1 MSVARPD
8 LSRLDPTVR
17 AYIEFIE
24 AELARSRAMHAI
36 QSRKPRPV
44 PPPTASDDGV
54 EVVLPPLETEE
65 PPTTTCLISITGS
78 GLAKRTLRHLY
89 SRQRRGGM
97 GIFDLDCPEEDPVR
111 ILLAAEPER
120 YLLLFTNQAR
130 AFRLSLAQIAEGLV
144 RDKGQSLLG
153 KWTLLPDEY
162 FVAALPDEAH
172 GAVALVSKDGF
183 VRYLRHHVFGEYM
196 KPGTATF
203 DARRFGELAAV
214 CRTNGDADLLIISR
228 SGKGI
233 RFAEKLVPPQ
243 GGAGLRLDSDD
254 CAVAIAPITD
264 DSRVFLADGEGR
276 GTVRLMNTFTAN
288 KSAGGSGKIIMNSKS
303 LVAALTVEPGDDILM
318 ISKLSKIIRFMA
330 EEVPSKEGNVQGV
343 NCMSLRGDEVVAAT
357 VTR

>member
-8 LSRLDPTVR
+8 LSQLDPATR

-36 QSRKPRPV
+36 QARKPRLV
-44 PPPTASDDGV
+44 PPPTANDDNSDV
-54 EVVLPPLETEE
+54 ALPPLETEE
-65 PPTTTCLISITGS
+65 PPTTTSVIGITGS

-130 AFRLSLAQIAEGLV
+130 AFRLSLAQISEEPV
-144 RDKGQSLLG
+144 RSKGTSILG
-153 KWTLLPDEY
+153 KWILQPDEY
-162 FVAALPDEAH
+162 FVAALPDEAQ
-172 GAVALVSKDGF
+172 GAVALVSREGF

-196 KPGTATF
+196 KPGTSTF
-203 DARRFGELAAV
+203 ETRRFGELAGV
-214 CRTNGDADLLIISR
+214 CRTNGDADLLIVSR
-228 SGKGI
+228 NGKSI
-233 RFAEKLVPPQ
+233 RFSEKLVPPQ
-243 GGAGLRLDSDD
+243 GGLGLRLDSDD
-254 CAVAIAPITD
+254 KAVAIAAISD
-264 DSRVFLADGEGR
+264 ESLVFLADAEGR
-276 GTVRLMNTFTAN
+276 GTVRQMNGFTAN
-288 KSAGGSGKIIMNSKS
+288 KSAGGSGKIIMNSKHI
-303 LVAALTVEPGDDILM
+303 VAALPVGPGDDVLM

-330 EEVPSKEGNVQGV
+330 EEVPTKEGNVQGV
-343 NCMSLRGDEVVAAT
+343 NCMALRGDEVVAAT